1 MSQGA
6 DHLGVMSLDLPEPT
20 FPAWRK
26 DTISVVFFT
35 GIIIPASKRCPE

>member
-26 DTISVVFFT
+26 DTISVVFLYWYYYSSF
-35 GIIIPASKRCPE
+35 